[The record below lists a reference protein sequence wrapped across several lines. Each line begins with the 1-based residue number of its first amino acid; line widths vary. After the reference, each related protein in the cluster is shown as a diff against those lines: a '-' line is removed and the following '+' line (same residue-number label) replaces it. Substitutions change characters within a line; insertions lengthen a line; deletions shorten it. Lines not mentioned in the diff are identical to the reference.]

1 MDTTAGGW
9 YSPAKVG
16 DFVARGPRWPLGN
29 MTDGGPGG
37 LGVITELDQADMT
50 VSNACHG
57 RCKT

>member
-1 MDTTAGGW
+1 MDAAPGLW

-37 LGVITELDQADMT
+37 LGTITELAQSDMT
-50 VSNACHG
+50 VSRGVKRKN
-57 RCKT
+57 